1 MRSTTQH
8 LLHNCKKS
16 NHITAKSQ
24 SSVASARRS
33 FHSSTIQRE
42 TFWGAVQVPQVKN
55 EPVKEYGRGSVERAS
70 LLKSCDDLVHLTTEI
85 TAQIPCV
92 INGKE
97 IFTGDTVKREFPAD
111 RHRTLCEIHRADAS
125 LIQEAIDG
133 ALRAKREWENMAVEH
148 RISVFLRA
156 AELLSTA
163 KRDLV
168 SSATMMG
175 QGKTMYQAE
184 IDAACET
191 IDFWRFNAFYA
202 AKLAQT
208 QPEHHA
214 TGVWNRL
221 EYRALEGFVAC
232 ISPFNFTAIASNLC
246 SAPAQMGNVCVWK
259 PSEASALSNYYI
271 FKTLQEA
278 GLPDGVIQFVPSV
291 GPLFGDVTLNHAELA
306 GLHFTGSTPT
316 FNHLWGKIGNNLHKY
331 RALPRIVGETGGKN
345 FHYVHPSADLENV
358 VYNTIRGAFE
368 YQGQKCSATSRAY
381 IPQSMWNNGLREL
394 LLREVNKIKVGQPND
409 PTSFMSAVID
419 EKSFDNITGFIERAR
434 NNKNNTIVAG
444 GTYSKDKGY
453 FIDPT
458 IILTTDP
465 KSETM
470 VKEIFGPVLTIYLYD
485 DQAVNAMDDILK
497 LIDETSPY
505 ALTGS
510 IFAKD
515 RLAISK
521 ASALLRNTAGNFY
534 INDKSTGAVV
544 GQQPF
549 GGSRASGTNDKGG
562 AEFMLH
568 RWVSIRS
575 IKENFGQLHGWG
587 YPSVDMAPQ

>member
-1 MRSTTQH
+1 MRSILANNQAI
-8 LLHNCKKS
+8 K
-16 NHITAKSQ
+16 
-24 SSVASARRS
+24 RS
-33 FHSSTIQRE
+33 FSTSTIHRE
-42 TFWGAVQVPQVKN
+42 TFFGAIHVPEVKN
-55 EPVKEYGRGSVERAS
+55 EPVKQYAKGSEERAS
-70 LLKSCDDLVHLTTEI
+70 LLKACDNLISRTKESTPI
-85 TAQIPCV
+85 QIPCI

-97 IFTGDTVKREFPAD
+97 IFTGTTVKREFPAD
-111 RHRTLCEIHRADAS
+111 RHNTLFELHRANGE

-133 ALRAKREWENMAVEH
+133 ALAAKKEWESLPFEH

-156 AELLSTA
+156 AELLSSS
-163 KRDLV
+163 KYRDILN
-168 SSATMMG
+168 STTMMG
-175 QGKTMYQAE
+175 QGKTMLQAE
-184 IDAACET
+184 IDSACET
-191 IDFWRFNAFYA
+191 IDFWRFNAYYT

-208 QPEHHA
+208 QADHHA

-259 PSEASALSNYYI
+259 PSEASALSNYYLYKI
-271 FKTLQEA
+271 LQEA
-278 GLPDGVIQFVPSV
+278 GLPDGVIQFVPSA
-291 GPLFGDVTLNHAELA
+291 GPEFGDVTLNSNEFA

-316 FNHLWGKIGNNLHKY
+316 FNLLWGKIGNNLHNYKS
-331 RALPRIVGETGGKN
+331 LPRIVGETGGKN

-358 VYNTIRGAFE
+358 VFNTIRGAFE

-381 IPQSMWNNGLREL
+381 FPASMWNNGLKEML
-394 LLREVNKIKVGQPND
+394 LEEVKKIKVGQPND

-419 EKSFDNITGFIERAR
+419 ERSFDNITGFIERAR
-434 NNKNNTIVAG
+434 NDKSTTILHG
-444 GTYSKDKGY
+444 GSYSKDKGY

-470 VKEIFGPVLTIYLYD
+470 VKEIFGPVLTIYVYD
-485 DQAVNAMDDILK
+485 DKAPNAMEDVLH
-497 LIDETSPY
+497 LVDETSPY

-515 RLAISK
+515 RVAISK
-521 ASALLRNTAGNFY
+521 AASMLRNTAGNFY

-575 IKENFGQLHGWG
+575 IKENFGQLSGLG
-587 YPSVDMAPQ
+587 YPSVDLE